1 MFTQYRHHIALYKT
15 SLAQSDYLCVNLL
28 PKIGCEVRSLLID
41 CCFSVL
47 QHDLFIKYFGK
58 KMPTI
63 FPNLER
69 IGLVSYQYNQL
80 MVFLDSLHDLNH
92 LTEIR
97 LYGLFSIRS
106 VDQPTAVRSLFR
118 ANNNQLTT
126 ILIDDQSRSLHFR
139 SIDCYLNILRLR
151 INLKTT
157 ADLPYLFHAVPN
169 VQYLDVIIDEHGS
182 SWTYFD
188 ELKLSP
194 LLHLTH
200 FQLTS
205 TKQLWMLE
213 ELLEL
218 FVQLPIVQHLSLFL
232 FTDDRRLI
240 EGDTILSS
248 LSSTVQQFDYAINF
262 SHKMSSDLVE
272 ERSQMLQIPKLS
284 WLLQV
289 FLYGSIPSGLN
300 HFAVILNAAPNLF
313 RLGLS
318 FECLWHLIGNPQI
331 CLLLGQR
338 ITSLAIYNNATDPS
352 SVTLNEEHIPIIA
365 STFFRVCYLYAN
377 LTHLPKSTTI
387 LSNDD
392 IFENFTTQNLSAQS
406 CEQEYQVISP
416 CSSESMVVCLLA
428 QFKEHRLVGV
438 GIDGEFSEYLQ
449 KKAKQWLQDNTV
461 LCGQE
466 FEAVF
471 NDELDRLLI
480 WM

>member
-1 MFTQYRHHIALYKT
+1 MENSYNQSTLETLPDEILLEICKYLLCSDILFSFHGLNHRITRMFTQYRHHIALYKT

-80 MVFLDSLHDLNH
+80 MAFLDSLHDLNH

-262 SHKMSSDLVE
+262 SHKMSSDLVG
-272 ERSQMLQIPKLS
+272 K
-284 WLLQV
+284 
-289 FLYGSIPSGLN
+289 
-300 HFAVILNAAPNLF
+300 
-313 RLGLS
+313 
-318 FECLWHLIGNPQI
+318 
-331 CLLLGQR
+331 
-338 ITSLAIYNNATDPS
+338 
-352 SVTLNEEHIPIIA
+352 IIA
-365 STFFRVCYLYAN
+365 SWPPSHPVTCFYHDTLLFIHTLPWRCTRITFPAFINKISSRGVNNITGYYNSVNQLN
-377 LTHLPKSTTI
+377 LTI
-387 LSNDD
+387 D
-392 IFENFTTQNLSAQS
+392 ENFTVIKSLETIFQCHQMREIYIIVKDTDNVVKGMYIEQNKSIMYKS
-406 CEQEYQVISP
+406 DY
-416 CSSESMVVCLLA
+416 
-428 QFKEHRLVGV
+428 
-438 GIDGEFSEYLQ
+438 
-449 KKAKQWLQDNTV
+449 KKAVKPMKK
-461 LCGQE
+461 
-466 FEAVF
+466 
-471 NDELDRLLI
+471 I
-480 WM
+480 